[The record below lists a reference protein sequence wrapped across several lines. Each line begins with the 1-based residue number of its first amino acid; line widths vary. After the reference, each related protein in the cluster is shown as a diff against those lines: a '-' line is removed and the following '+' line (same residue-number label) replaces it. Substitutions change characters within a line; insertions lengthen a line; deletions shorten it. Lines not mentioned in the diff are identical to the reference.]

1 MRFGFG
7 LPNAGAAANGPDI
20 IRFSR
25 RAEALGFESLWSG
38 DHIVLPVGGTN
49 QYPYTADGSFAR
61 PSTEGFLEPY
71 TLLSYVAAATTTIK
85 LGMTV
90 IILPYRNPIVQAK
103 MLACLDVLS
112 GGRLICGV
120 GVGWLEKEF
129 QVLQA
134 SYKDRGPVSD
144 EYLEM
149 FKILWTQDQPE
160 FHGKF
165 YDFDGITMYPKPVQK
180 PSIPIWVGGHSR
192 RAIRRAIR
200 YGDAWHPTR
209 QTPDFVRQHV
219 PYLRQES
226 ERLGRD
232 PEELTVSLK
241 RSLHF
246 TDIGLSGEVLSRSNN
261 AMIGTTQEVID
272 DIRRCQ
278 DIGIQQLTF
287 DYRTGRV
294 DEMLKIVEHF
304 ATAVVPAVGD

>member
-20 IRFSR
+20 IRFSQR
-25 RAEALGFESLWSG
+25 VEALGFESLWSG
-38 DHIVLPVGGTN
+38 DHLVLPVGGTN

-71 TLLSYVAAATTTIK
+71 TLLSYVAAVTTTIK

-144 EYLEM
+144 EYLEIL
-149 FKILWTQDQPE
+149 KILWTRDQPE

-209 QTPDFVRQHV
+209 QTPDFVRQHL

-226 ERLGRD
+226 ERSGRN
-232 PEELTVSLK
+232 PEELAVSLK
-241 RSLHF
+241 RALHF

-294 DEMLKIVEHF
+294 DEMLKIIEHF
-304 ATAVVPAVGD
+304 AAAVVPVVGD

>member
-241 RSLHF
+241 RALHF

>member
-7 LPNAGAAANGPDI
+7 LPHAGAAANGPDI
-20 IRFSR
+20 IRFAQ
-25 RAEALGFESLWSG
+25 RAEALGFESLWGG
-38 DHIVLPVGGTN
+38 DHLVLPVGGTT
-49 QYPYTADGSFAR
+49 QYPYTTDGSFSR

-71 TLLSYVAAATTTIK
+71 TLLSYVAAATKTIR

-103 MLACLDVLS
+103 MLACIDVLS
-112 GGRLICGV
+112 GGRLTFGV

-134 SYKDRGPVSD
+134 LYKDRGPVSD
-144 EYLEM
+144 EYLEVI
-149 FKILWTQDQPE
+149 KALWTEEQPE

-165 YDFDGITMYPKPVQK
+165 YDFDGITMYPKPVQQ

-200 YGDAWHPTR
+200 YGDCWHPTR
-209 QTPDFVRQHV
+209 QSPDFVRQHL
-219 PYLRQES
+219 PYLRQEC

-232 PEELTVSLK
+232 PRELTISLK
-241 RSLHF
+241 RALHF
-246 TDIGLSGEVLSRSNN
+246 TDIGLSGEVLSGSNN
-261 AMIGTTQEVID
+261 AMIGTTQQVID
-272 DIRRCQ
+272 DVRRCQ

-287 DYRTGRV
+287 DYRTGAV
-294 DEMLKIVEHF
+294 DEMLRIIEHF
-304 ATAVVPAVGD
+304 AATVLPVVRD